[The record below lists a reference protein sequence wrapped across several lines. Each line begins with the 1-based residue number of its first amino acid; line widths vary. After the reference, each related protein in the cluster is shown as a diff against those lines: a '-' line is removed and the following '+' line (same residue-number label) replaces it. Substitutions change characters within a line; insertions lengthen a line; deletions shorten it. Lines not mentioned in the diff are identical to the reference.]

1 MLIQIHVVEFWKL
14 KVCRILNFPA
24 KFPFHGNFPN
34 LNFSVKL
41 NSRIFFILA
50 GLVSIKLRLKDQ
62 KPMMERLDP
71 VMKKL
76 VADLKD
82 CAPDEKNDIEAKI
95 KARVEILSP
104 IYHQVAVQYADL
116 HDTPARMMA
125 KG

>member
-1 MLIQIHVVEFWKL
+1 IHE
-14 KVCRILNFPA
+14 
-24 KFPFHGNFPN
+24 
-34 LNFSVKL
+34 
-41 NSRIFFILA
+41 FFIFA

-116 HDTPARMMA
+116 HDT
-125 KG
+125 